1 LLLLLLLV
9 LLLLLPPPPPARL
22 RRMKLGPGRLPLLTL
37 AAWETCAARGR
48 RGNTMWR
55 AAGGLVQLL
64 SSKAE
69 AMGNGSNDS
78 NISATE
84 SIKRFSSATWLGLC
98 ATKAMDMLNLTLHDS
113 ERARRTKDHGKGLRG
128 RR

>member
-1 LLLLLLLV
+1 
-9 LLLLLPPPPPARL
+9 
-22 RRMKLGPGRLPLLTL
+22 
-37 AAWETCAARGR
+37 
-48 RGNTMWR
+48 MWR

-69 AMGNGSNDS
+69 ATGNGSNT
-78 NISATE
+78 SATE

-98 ATKAMDMLNLTLHDS
+98 ATWLGLCATWLGLCATWLGLCATKAMDMLNLTLHGS

-128 RR
+128 RRWWAIQTLK